1 MLDSYDVVRAAR
13 ELERFVIEDLS
24 NWYIRRSRRRFQRPE
39 QKKEKDEATAVLY
52 YLLYNVALYTAPFT
66 PFLAEY
72 AFQELTQDKKR
83 SVHWELLPALRKL
96 TAGEKKIIS
105 EMERLRSVV
114 AEGLRLRGE
123 AGIRERQP
131 LQAIF
136 LEPKLFV
143 RKELWPLILDELNVK
158 EVIESAGTKK
168 SSGLVCGKVGE
179 ARASSAPSE
188 LPKVPG
194 EFEGRAAKVC
204 LDTRLND
211 TLLRDGLFKELVRNV
226 QDLRKTAGLSP
237 KHKVYLFYFLP
248 DPLRG
253 HLGSFEKLI
262 AEETNARQVVE
273 QRDSKKVML
282 GEARFPWR
290 DGEGWG
296 GIKKAK
302 V

>member
-1 MLDSYDVVRAAR
+1 M
-13 ELERFVIEDLS
+13 
-24 NWYIRRSRRRFQRPE
+24 
-39 QKKEKDEATAVLY
+39 
-52 YLLYNVALYTAPFT
+52 
-66 PFLAEY
+66 
-72 AFQELTQDKKR
+72 
-83 SVHWELLPALRKL
+83 HWELLPALRKL

-123 AGIRERQP
+123 AGIRVRQP

-179 ARASSAPSE
+179 ARASSTPSE
-188 LPKVPG
+188 LPKAPG

-290 DGEGWG
+290 DGEVWV
-296 GIKKAK
+296 GIKRAK
-302 V
+302 M